1 MTIRKQSI
9 FISSYDFYLIIYA
22 LLVLKIMLQER
33 AVGMGENLAVAC
45 CVHKIWR
52 GKQACESEVAVRF
65 SLAPS
70 ERAKAQG
77 LRSKRPCTFLSRPQ
91 WIFQWSLEFQTPGP
105 VSLLTCSSILIGS
118 LHCLLYNLPKE
129 VWCHFF
135 SMIKETT
142 ISRHNERPRSWLI

>member
-1 MTIRKQSI
+1 MTIRKLSI

-45 CVHKIWR
+45 CVHEIWR
-52 GKQACESEVAVRF
+52 GKRACESEVAVRF
-65 SLAPS
+65 SSAPS
-70 ERAKAQG
+70 ERAKTQG
-77 LRSKRPCTFLSRPQ
+77 LRGKRPCTFLSRAQ

-105 VSLLTCSSILIGS
+105 VSLLTCPSILIVS
-118 LHCLLYNLPKE
+118 LHCLLNNLPKE

-135 SMIKETT
+135 FYDK
-142 ISRHNERPRSWLI
+142 RNYHFQA